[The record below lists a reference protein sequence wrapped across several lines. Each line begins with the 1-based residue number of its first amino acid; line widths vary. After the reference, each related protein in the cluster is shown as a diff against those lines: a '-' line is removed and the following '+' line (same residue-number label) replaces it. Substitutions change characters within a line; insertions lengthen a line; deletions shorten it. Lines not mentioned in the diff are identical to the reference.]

1 MKKITIALV
10 ALLANL
16 ATAQDG
22 VLDTSFGTGGFV
34 LVNTDNG
41 ASFGKSVQPDGT
53 TIYIQ
58 GTQFRRLSAN
68 GTPDTTFG
76 TAGAINIVQP
86 GVTYEGFTVAGNQIT
101 LVAKGN
107 GSACTMGRYNFDGT
121 VDATLGT
128 SGQGYITLNQ
138 GDNIDGHV
146 VTAPSPDGKILIG
159 GNSET
164 AFGSYNNYYVR
175 RYNSDGSN
183 DNTYNFNAYQLGI
196 NVWQTPIGYPTTE
209 WATGLKVRPDGK
221 AVIFGYSDYQ
231 ESSSSFISY
240 RRATGAIINPAN
252 GDPVKLQHSY
262 GAYGGLKSDLAFDTD
277 NNVYFLGGQTFYN
290 NLSNPTNGVQ
300 KFTAAGSAAL
310 SFGTNSTL
318 TLALDIDATTKA
330 DFRQIL
336 IQPDGKILLAG
347 MAAKTNALSDFPY
360 LILARYLQ
368 DGTID
373 TTFGT
378 NGYVLHDI
386 AHPNTN
392 ANRNN
397 LTRLYASADFS
408 SIYMCGNNMQNAIV
422 LKFSNISMTPL
433 TIPAFTAI
441 APICAG
447 DSTPTLS
454 VVSTNGVTGT
464 WSPATIDNMASATYT
479 FTPDA
484 GQHAATA
491 TLSVTVNQ
499 PTSSSVSETACENY
513 TWAANGM
520 VYTQSGAY
528 THVTTNA
535 AGCTHTTTLNLTIN
549 QNTTAN
555 VNATACN
562 SYTWSATGTTYTQ
575 SGNYAYVTTN
585 AAGCTHT
592 TTLNLTLNQ
601 SVAVSGAANQTFT
614 QGATLGSVVVSPTTV
629 VWYASEEDALVPQN
643 PIAGTTVLANG
654 TTYYAVHTTAQGC
667 VSAPFAVTVT
677 TTLITAEN
685 DKPAFQYFPNP
696 VKDKLNVVSGMPIN
710 LVEVFT
716 ISGQKVLQQNTGKSN
731 ATEYVFDISGLAA
744 GTYIMQVSASGN
756 RSNFLVVK
764 E

>member
-1 MKKITIALV
+1 MKKITIVLV
-10 ALLANL
+10 MLLANL
-16 ATAQDG
+16 VTAQDG

-34 LVNTDNG
+34 LVNSDNG

-58 GTQFRRLSAN
+58 GTQFRRLNAN

-76 TAGAINIVQP
+76 VAGAINIVQP

-107 GSACTMGRYNFDGT
+107 GNACTMGRYNFDGT
-121 VDATLGT
+121 VDDTLGA

-164 AFGSYNNYYVR
+164 GFGSYNDYYVR
-175 RYNSDGSN
+175 RYNADGSN
-183 DNTYNFNAYQLGI
+183 DSDYNFGAYYLGI
-196 NVWQTPIGYPTTE
+196 NITQTPIGYPTTE
-209 WATGLKVRPDGK
+209 WATGLKVRTDGK

-240 RRATGAIINPAN
+240 RRATAAIIHPDA

-262 GAYGGLKSDLAFDTD
+262 GAYGGLKSDMAFDTD

-290 NLSNPTNGVQ
+290 NVSNPTNNIQ
-300 KFTAAGSAAL
+300 KFTTAGSAAL
-310 SFGTNSTL
+310 SFGSNSTL
-318 TLALDIDATTKA
+318 TVTLDIDATTKA

-347 MAAKTNALSDFPY
+347 MAAKTNVLSDFPY

-368 DGTID
+368 DGTLD

-386 AHPNTN
+386 AHPNTL

-433 TIPAFTAI
+433 TLPDFTAI

-447 DSTPTLS
+447 DNAPVLPTTS
-454 VVSTNGVTGT
+454 NNGITGT
-464 WSPATIDNMASATYT
+464 WSPATIDNTASATYT

-484 GQHAATA
+484 GQHAAMA

-499 PTSSSVSETACENY
+499 PTSASVSETACENY

-520 VYTQSGAY
+520 VYTESGAY
-528 THVTTNA
+528 TNVTINA

-549 QNTTAN
+549 HNTTTT
-555 VNATACN
+555 VTATACN
-562 SYTWSATGTTYTQ
+562 SYTWSATGATYTN
-575 SGNYAYVTTN
+575 SGSYPYVTTN
-585 AAGCTHT
+585 AAGCTQT

-601 SVAVSGAANQTFT
+601 SVAVTGASNQAFT
-614 QGATLGSVVVSPTTV
+614 QGATLANLAVSPTTV
-629 VWYASEEDALVPQN
+629 VWYASQEDASVPQN
-643 PIAGTTVLANG
+643 PIAGTTILTNG
-654 TTYYAVHTTAQGC
+654 TTYYAVHITAQGC
-667 VSAPFAVTVT
+667 VSAPFAVTVSV
-677 TTLITAEN
+677 TLANDSFDAEN
-685 DKPAFQYFPNP
+685 FSLYPNP
-696 VKDKLNVVSGMPIN
+696 VSGLLHINHPTAIDSVSIFNTLGQQLMSATINSKEANLDVSGLTN
-710 LVEVFT
+710 
-716 ISGQKVLQQNTGKSN
+716 
-731 ATEYVFDISGLAA
+731 
-744 GTYIMQVSASGN
+744 GTYYVRVTVNGLDKTATVIKQ
-756 RSNFLVVK
+756 
-764 E
+764 